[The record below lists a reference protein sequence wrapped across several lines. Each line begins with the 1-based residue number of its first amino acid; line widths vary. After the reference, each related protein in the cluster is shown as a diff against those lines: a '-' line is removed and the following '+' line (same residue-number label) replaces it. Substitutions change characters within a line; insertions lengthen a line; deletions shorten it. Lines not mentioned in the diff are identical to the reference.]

1 MKMGEDKNKVT
12 MTKGLEDFTK
22 LKVFSLFNN
31 LSQNELKL
39 ISQTTDVLNF
49 EKGSVVCEED
59 TASDSM
65 YFIFAGAVS
74 ISKKGVSF
82 ANLEIGDY
90 FGEMSLI
97 TGGKRNATV
106 TTLEPSILLKISAE
120 VFDQIFEKFPRAM
133 RNLLVTYDTRLRRH
147 NDIVVDQFLK
157 MMDQIKELEDSHKR
171 LLLSDKMASIGLLTA
186 GIAHEINNP
195 LFVVTGYLDVLHD
208 RLREGE
214 TLQQGSIS
222 IEELQGIA
230 DKLGTASKS
239 IVKLVSGI
247 KTYAR
252 IEDTDPVPIDLN
264 SAIQGSLD
272 LVSFLYRQDNIE
284 LKNGLSNGSP
294 MILGNIGKLQQVLM
308 NLLSNAQ
315 DAMESSRTKIIS
327 VDTYEEA
334 DNVVVEVADTGCG
347 IEPENIQNVF
357 SRSFTTKPVGK
368 GSGMGLDLVRKM
380 VEEMGGSI
388 GVRSEFSSGTTFK
401 MIFPRLTAEP

>member
-1 MKMGEDKNKVT
+1 MSKDTDKVVK
-12 MTKGLEDFTK
+12 TKGLEDFTK
-22 LKVFSLFNN
+22 LKIFSMYNN
-31 LSQNELKL
+31 LTADELKL
-39 ISQTTDVLNF
+39 IAQDTTVLSF
-49 EKGSVVCEED
+49 ERGERVCEED
-59 TASDSM
+59 TDSDSM
-65 YFIFAGAVS
+65 FFIFSGAVS

-82 ANLEIGDY
+82 ANLVTGDY

-97 TGGKRNATV
+97 TDGKRNATV
-106 TTLEPSILLKISAE
+106 TTLEPAVLFEISSE
-120 VFDQIFEKFPRAM
+120 LFDKIFEKFPKAVH
-133 RNLLVTYDTRLRRH
+133 NLLVTYDTRLRRH

-157 MMDQIKELEDSHKR
+157 MRQQIRQLEDSHKR

-195 LFVVTGYLDVLHD
+195 LFVITGYLDVLNESLQEGTISTQE
-208 RLREGE
+208 LRGV
-214 TLQQGSIS
+214 
-222 IEELQGIA
+222 A
-230 DKLGTASKS
+230 DKLGTASQS

-252 IEDTDPVPIDLN
+252 IEQTDPVPIDLN

-284 LKNGLSNGSP
+284 LKNGFSNGSP

-315 DAMESSRTKIIS
+315 DAMESSSTRIIS
-327 VDTYEEA
+327 VNTREEA
-334 DNVVVEVADTGCG
+334 DTVVVEVADTGCG

-368 GSGMGLDLVRKM
+368 GSGMGLDLVRNM
-380 VEEMGGSI
+380 VEEMDGSI
-388 GVRSEFSSGTTFK
+388 EVESIISKGTTFK
-401 MIFPRLTAEP
+401 MIFPRYRD